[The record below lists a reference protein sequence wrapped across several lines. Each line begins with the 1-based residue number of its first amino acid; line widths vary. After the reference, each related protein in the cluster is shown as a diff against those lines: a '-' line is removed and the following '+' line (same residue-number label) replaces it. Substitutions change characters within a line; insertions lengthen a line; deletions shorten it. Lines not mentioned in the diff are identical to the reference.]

1 MLCILNVELVPTFRH
16 FLLEINQGL
25 KHAIVYNK
33 QKCLQNGNIRPHFVS
48 NIRLYSYLGIKN
60 SGHLFL

>member
-1 MLCILNVELVPTFRH
+1 MVFNLNVGTVSMLCILNVGTVPTFRH

-33 QKCLQNGNIRPHFVS
+33 QYQP
-48 NIRLYSYLGIKN
+48 
-60 SGHLFL
+60 SGEGGAR